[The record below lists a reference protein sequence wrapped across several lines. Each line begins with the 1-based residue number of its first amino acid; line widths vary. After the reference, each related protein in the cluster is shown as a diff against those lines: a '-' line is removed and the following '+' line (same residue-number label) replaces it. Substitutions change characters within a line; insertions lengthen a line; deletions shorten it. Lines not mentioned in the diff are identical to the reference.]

1 MPFSGRSDT
10 ASRDEVFQ
18 PPSQEQGATI
28 PASTHNGAVM
38 QWIITKVGDAI
49 NRDGDMNHRVGF
61 GRIPDGSGSRR
72 YAGHMRQLDPSLG
85 KDPLVLPALVEGFA
99 GALTHDFRLLDD
111 DGVVCFE
118 GRLSGLDQADQE
130 HAFEPLDFAEGDV
143 GATRMQYRKVGE
155 IEWRDL

>member
-1 MPFSGRSDT
+1 
-10 ASRDEVFQ
+10 
-18 PPSQEQGATI
+18 
-28 PASTHNGAVM
+28 
-38 QWIITKVGDAI
+38 
-49 NRDGDMNHRVGF
+49 
-61 GRIPDGSGSRR
+61 
-72 YAGHMRQLDPSLG
+72 MRQLDPSLG